1 MKGKCMVKDEQIS
14 ALMDSEL
21 QDEKVLESF
30 IADDMTHNRWQRYH
44 LIGDVMRG
52 DAPQML
58 NLDLSAGIAQA
69 LENEPAHEMSGDND
83 ISRMRKANRPVPQ
96 WLKPLGQYAIAA
108 SVAVIAILGVQHYQG
123 VGSSGKDQPLPV
135 FNTVPIGGTISPVS
149 LQANFIHPKQQ
160 LTEQQW
166 LEQRR
171 EIAAYL
177 QDHQLQQRHQD

>member
-21 QDEKVLESF
+21 QDDNVLESF

-58 NLDLSAGIAQA
+58 NLDLSADIAKA
-69 LENEPAHEMSGDND
+69 LEDEPVHQVLEDND
-83 ISRMRKANRPVPQ
+83 VLRAKKVLPQ

-108 SVAVIAILGVQHYQG
+108 SVAVVAILGVQHYQG
-123 VGSSGKDQPLPV
+123 QGSASKDQPLPV

-149 LQANFIHPKQQ
+149 LQANFTHPKQQ
-160 LTEQQW
+160 VTEQQW